1 MIENKLIFIVPFRNC
16 FHYIEECANSLLSQD
31 YTNWVAYFSDDK
43 SFDYTHTKIP
53 KDNRFV
59 YHRNEERLT
68 ALMNIHETI
77 KRANPN
83 PNDVICVLDGD
94 DYLCRPDAMKI
105 VNSLYQDETLLT
117 YGQYLFP
124 WGEVGHSKPYK
135 DEEDFLNNL
144 RGGFLASHL
153 RTYKYKLYEKFLE
166 LDPNLDNFKSE
177 NGEFF
182 SMTYD
187 VAMMTPLMEIAGFD
201 RIKFNEVP
209 IYQYRLHENSDQNI
223 SRELQLKFEKEIYR
237 KPPLSKQEIK

>member
-16 FHYIEECANSLLSQD
+16 FNYIEECANSLLSQD

-53 KDNRFV
+53 KNEHFV

-77 KRANPN
+77 KRVSPN
-83 PNDVICVLDGD
+83 PNDIICILDGD
-94 DYLCRPDAMKI
+94 DYLCRVDAMKI
-105 VNSLYQDETLLT
+105 VNSLYQDKTLLT

-124 WGEVGHSKPYK
+124 WGEIGHSKAYK
-135 DEEDFLNNL
+135 DEVHFLTNL
-144 RGGFLASHL
+144 RNGFVASHL
-153 RTYKYKLYEKFLE
+153 RTFKYKLYKKFMDM
-166 LDPNLDNFKSE
+166 DPNLTHFKSE

-187 VAMMTPLMEIAGFD
+187 VAIMTPLMEIAGFD
-201 RIKFNEVP
+201 RIKFNEIP

-223 SRELQLKFEKEIYR
+223 SRETQLKFEKEIYR
-237 KPPLSKQEIK
+237 KQPFQKQEIE